1 MATAKKISTVS
12 LQERSS
18 LSGKLIVDRERAII
32 SNVKV
37 LGFNSLNGRK
47 YLPEALKSAVKQY
60 EGVMVNVNHP
70 EGDGDEP
77 RSAYDRCGKLKNVR
91 YVEGAGIYADLHLL
105 KSHPITECVL
115 DAAETMPE
123 AYGLSHNAKGDGED
137 DENGVFVVQRIV
149 DVRHVDLVADPATTR
164 GLSESKKEI
173 KLEESDRMEKLKPH
187 LMDVIDSEGLSTEEK
202 VAKILGLVDL
212 ITGSD
217 AEEPEIEDE
226 DETSMEADG
235 EIDAEKK
242 EEEEKEKI
250 EEEEE
255 EKEEE
260 EYPDKKSEMKATESR
275 KKRGILSDLKAIKE
289 DLQKAKTEMRKQ
301 TLIRKCEESRLP
313 VSKDLLSDLIALP
326 SESVDR
332 HIKRLAEAHKAAKPR
347 TMMPIQEGNAYA
359 GVPKTDVS
367 SWLKD

>member
-1 MATAKKISTVS
+1 MTTAKTISTKT

-164 GLSESKKEI
+164 GLSESRKAV

-202 VAKILGLVDL
+202 VAKILGLLDL
-212 ITGSD
+212 VAGEPD
-217 AEEPEIEDE
+217 ADNE

-235 EIDAEKK
+235 EIDSEKMDDKK
-242 EEEEKEKI
+242 EIEKDTE
-250 EEEEE
+250 
-255 EKEEE
+255 EEE
-260 EYPDKKSEMKATESR
+260 EYPNSKDEEKAKKDDMKATESR
-275 KKRGILSDLKAIKE
+275 DRRGFLSDLKAIKE

-301 TLIRKCEESRLP
+301 ALIRKCEESRLP

-326 SESVDR
+326 SDSVDR
-332 HIKRLAEAHKAAKPR
+332 HIKRLAEAHKASKPR
-347 TMMPIQEGNAYA
+347 TMMPIQEGSAHA